1 MDVTV
6 TSLRAEL
13 AGWIKRAKDGEDVVV
28 TDRGRPVVRLSPVG
42 GTPLIDR
49 LVAEGVIDPTP
60 PTPKSSARDA
70 VRVTASGPVADLVE
84 ELRR

>member
-6 TSLRAEL
+6 TLLRAEL
-13 AGWIKRAKDGEDVVV
+13 ADWIKRAKDGEDVVV
-28 TDRGRPVVRLSPVG
+28 TDRGRPVVRLSPVD

-60 PTPKSSARDA
+60 PAPKSSARDA
-70 VRVTASGPVADLVE
+70 MRVTASGPVADLVE